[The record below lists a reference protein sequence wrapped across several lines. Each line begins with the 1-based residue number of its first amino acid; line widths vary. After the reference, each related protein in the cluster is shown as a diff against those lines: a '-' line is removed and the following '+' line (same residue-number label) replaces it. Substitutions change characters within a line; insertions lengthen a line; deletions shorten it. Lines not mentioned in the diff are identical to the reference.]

1 MAASKTVHVPHLGG
15 IKAGY
20 ALANDTY
27 DASKPTCVLINSMCM
42 TMSLYQAQ
50 FQDPQLTAAMNLLAI
65 EPLGHGSTSCAAE
78 HFTYW
83 DTAIM
88 ALQVMDQLGIKQAF
102 ALGTSQGG
110 WMVARM
116 ALLAP
121 DRILGIMPL
130 GASMDYESAD
140 SRSKGC
146 WDPAPL
152 LTPFY
157 QKWTSA
163 VPTPDWVVDETWRG
177 MVGSFGFGA
186 HATAESTAF
195 WSDTLRDV
203 YQGDEGR
210 KKARTAVICLLER
223 DGLLLRVGDIQ
234 CPVHWLHGTEDAV
247 YSTQVAAEQI
257 QLFVRSREAKLVP
270 IEGGAHYLNATNP
283 RQVNQALLE
292 MVNKHRWDGAN
303 ADFHIYH
310 AGPWSNRSV
319 PFDRLQP
326 WVSATTIAV
335 TVLAFV
341 AVCLRLLARYERKQ
355 ALWWDDWMILWSMAW
370 NIVVVGFIFAMVR
383 AGMGLHAATLP
394 PEDVVLVAKFL
405 VVAEILYVFNLV
417 WTKISILLMYYRIFR
432 FAHFKKWAYIIST
445 FVVLWVICITFLFV
459 FICVPVQKLWYPLLP
474 GRCINQVATWIA
486 NAISTILTDLA
497 ILLLPIPQ
505 VWRLQ
510 LRLSEKL
517 ALTFAFG
524 LGFFVVF
531 ASAYRLSVLFTYSPT
546 DSSYTLA
553 PTVGWTAIE
562 MSAGIVSAC
571 LPTLRPALQLAAR
584 ALGIQRFMPALL
596 QSHQE
601 KLVKSAASDAAP
613 STGPDSALAAGPR
626 HSFYHLSDESDS
638 DGRRALAQG
647 HAHTSLDAAL
657 RPDYDRSHTVTD
669 VRGRSV
675 NGSAEEISLS
685 GIRVQKEFTQF
696 KQ

>member
-1 MAASKTVHVPHLGG
+1 MAASKTVQVPHLGG

-27 DASKPTCVLINSMCM
+27 DPSKPTCVLINSMCM
-42 TMSLYQAQ
+42 TVSLYQAQ

-163 VPTPDWVVDETWRG
+163 VPTPDFVVDETWRG

-210 KKARTAVICLLER
+210 RKVRMAVICLLER

-234 CPVHWLHGTEDAV
+234 CPVHWLHGTEDTV

-283 RQVNQALLE
+283 GQVNQALLE
-292 MVNKHRWDGAN
+292 MVNK
-303 ADFHIYH
+303 Y
-310 AGPWSNRSV
+310 
-319 PFDRLQP
+319 
-326 WVSATTIAV
+326 
-335 TVLAFV
+335 
-341 AVCLRLLARYERKQ
+341 K
-355 ALWWDDWMILWSMAW
+355 
-370 NIVVVGFIFAMVR
+370 
-383 AGMGLHAATLP
+383 
-394 PEDVVLVAKFL
+394 
-405 VVAEILYVFNLV
+405 
-417 WTKISILLMYYRIFR
+417 
-432 FAHFKKWAYIIST
+432 
-445 FVVLWVICITFLFV
+445 
-459 FICVPVQKLWYPLLP
+459 
-474 GRCINQVATWIA
+474 
-486 NAISTILTDLA
+486 
-497 ILLLPIPQ
+497 
-505 VWRLQ
+505 
-510 LRLSEKL
+510 
-517 ALTFAFG
+517 
-524 LGFFVVF
+524 
-531 ASAYRLSVLFTYSPT
+531 
-546 DSSYTLA
+546 
-553 PTVGWTAIE
+553 
-562 MSAGIVSAC
+562 
-571 LPTLRPALQLAAR
+571 
-584 ALGIQRFMPALL
+584 
-596 QSHQE
+596 
-601 KLVKSAASDAAP
+601 
-613 STGPDSALAAGPR
+613 
-626 HSFYHLSDESDS
+626 
-638 DGRRALAQG
+638 
-647 HAHTSLDAAL
+647 
-657 RPDYDRSHTVTD
+657 
-669 VRGRSV
+669 
-675 NGSAEEISLS
+675 
-685 GIRVQKEFTQF
+685 
-696 KQ
+696 